1 MFWIMSTD
9 LPSNLYGWFLSRP
22 VLRVLHEGH
31 LGKSHCFRISVIFCR
46 SLPSSAPNSLLFSQ
60 LLHKV
65 RIWVGVKS
73 ICHSNKKEHTSVAR
87 LQWFNLDTQQDC
99 TLNIYLLVVLFCVSG
114 SSTWGSPIQ
123 GISRSWILPFRINC
137 IWSLSVAKSFMITW
151 WIKFNYWPSGYKKPS
166 AARHFPVCVGSG
178 FNYGWST
185 VARVIVSEAGKW
197 GTRVAR
203 RRYGPRHCLL
213 SWSSRLSIW

>member
-1 MFWIMSTD
+1 MRLVSLSPCTTCIARGTSWQESLLSNKCNI
-9 LPSNLYGWFLSRP
+9 LPLVTKLSPQFPPFLSA
-22 VLRVLHEGH
+22 VAQSAH
-31 LGKSHCFRISVIFCR
+31 LSRGEVNLSFQQERAHKCCATSVIQF
-46 SLPSSAPNSLLFSQ
+46 
-60 LLHKV
+60 
-65 RIWVGVKS
+65 G
-73 ICHSNKKEHTSVAR
+73 HSTGLYS
-87 LQWFNLDTQQDC
+87 
-99 TLNIYLLVVLFCVSG
+99 NIYLLVVLFCVSG

-123 GISRSWILPFRINC
+123 GISRCWILPFRMNC

-151 WIKFNYWPSGYKKPS
+151 WIKFNYWPSGYKKHS
-166 AARHFPVCVGSG
+166 SARHFTVCVGSG

-203 RRYGPRHCLL
+203 RRYGPRHCFL